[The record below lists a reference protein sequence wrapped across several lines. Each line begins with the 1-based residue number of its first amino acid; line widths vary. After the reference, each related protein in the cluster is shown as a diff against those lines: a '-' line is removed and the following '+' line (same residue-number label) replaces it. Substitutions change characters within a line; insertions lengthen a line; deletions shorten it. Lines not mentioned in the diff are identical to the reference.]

1 MMNKRMKEKDI
12 FIIDAIRLASGKF
25 GGTLKNWTA
34 ADLGVPVV
42 RELFARNNIKLEDC
56 DELIFGNGWQAGV
69 GANVARQV
77 SVRAG
82 LPYKVPAFTINK
94 RCGSGLKSVILAA
107 QVIKAGDADM
117 VVAGGTESMSNIPYL
132 LTQARWGY
140 KAGNNI
146 LEDAML
152 KDGFM
157 CPLAQCLMGETA
169 ENLADKYHISR
180 EKQDIFAFESQ
191 KKAIKAIEEKRLE
204 EEILPIEIIIDKKK
218 NSKQMFDTDETPRFD
233 ISLEGLTKL
242 KPVFRESG
250 TITAGS
256 SCTRADNSSAVLLA
270 SEDKVNELG
279 LKPLAT
285 IKAYANAGVDPKIMG
300 IGSAEAIK
308 NVLKK
313 AKMSIDKIDLIEINE
328 AFASQMLAAQQE
340 IGFDLERVNVNGGA
354 IAFGHPVGST
364 GAKILVTLLYEMK
377 RRKAR
382 YGLVSLCIGGGQG
395 VAMIIEM

>member
-1 MMNKRMKEKDI
+1 MKKKNV

-25 GGTLKNWTA
+25 GGTLKDWTA

-42 RELFARNNIKLEDC
+42 RELFARNNIQLGDC

-82 LPYKVPAFTINK
+82 LPYKVPAFSVNK
-94 RCGSGLKSVILAA
+94 RCGSGLKSIMLAA
-107 QVIKAGDADM
+107 QTIKAGDADV

-132 LTQARWGY
+132 LTKARWGY
-140 KAGNNI
+140 RAGNNI

-169 ENLADKYHISR
+169 EKLADKYYISR
-180 EKQDIFAFESQ
+180 EKQDIFAFKSQ
-191 KKAIKAIEEKRLE
+191 KKAIKALEEKRLK
-204 EEILPIEIIIDKKK
+204 EEILAVEVIVDKRK
-218 NSKQMFDTDETPRFD
+218 NIKQKFDTDETPRFN
-233 ISLEGLTKL
+233 ISLEGLAKL
-242 KPVFRESG
+242 KPVFRENG

-256 SCTRADNSSAVLLA
+256 SCTRADNSSAVLVM
-270 SEDKVNELG
+270 SEDKVEELG

-308 NVLKK
+308 NVLRK
-313 AKMSIDKIDLIEINE
+313 AEMSIDEIDLIEINE
-328 AFASQMLAAQQE
+328 AFAAQMLAAQQE
-340 IGFDLERVNVNGGA
+340 IGFDLEKVNVNGGA

-364 GAKILVTLLYEMK
+364 GSKILVTLLYEMK
-377 RRKAR
+377 KRKVK

-395 VAMIIEM
+395 VAMIVEMQ

>member
-1 MMNKRMKEKDI
+1 MKEKDI
-12 FIIDAIRLASGKF
+12 IIIDAIRLASGKF
-25 GGTLKNWTA
+25 GGTLKDWTA

-42 RELFARNNIKLEDC
+42 RELFTRNNIKLEDC

-82 LPYKVPAFTINK
+82 LPYKVPAFTVNK
-94 RCGSGLKSVILAA
+94 RCGSGLKSIMLAA
-107 QVIKAGDADM
+107 QVIKAGDADV

-140 KAGNNI
+140 RAGNNI

-169 ENLADKYHISR
+169 ENLANKYHISR
-180 EKQDIFAFESQ
+180 EEQDKFAFESQ
-191 KKAIKAIEEKRLE
+191 KKAKEAIEEKRLK
-204 EEILPIEIIIDKKK
+204 EEILPVEVIVDKRK
-218 NSKQMFDTDETPRFD
+218 NFKQIFDTDETPRFN
-233 ISLEGLTKL
+233 ISLKGLAKL
-242 KPVFRESG
+242 KPVFRENG

-256 SCTRADNSSAVLLA
+256 SCTRADNSSAVLLM
-270 SEDKVNELG
+270 SEDKVKELG
-279 LKPLAT
+279 VKPLAT
-285 IKAYANAGVDPKIMG
+285 IKAYANVGVDPKFMG

-308 NVLKK
+308 SVLSK
-313 AKMSIDKIDLIEINE
+313 AKMSIDEIDLIEINE
-328 AFASQMLAAQQE
+328 AFAAQILAAQHE
-340 IGFDLERVNVNGGA
+340 IGFDLEKVNVNGGA

-364 GAKILVTLLYEMK
+364 GSKILVSLLYEMR

-395 VAMIIEM
+395 VALVVEM

>member
-1 MMNKRMKEKDI
+1 MKKKDV

-25 GGTLKNWTA
+25 GGTLKDWTA

-42 RELFARNNIKLEDC
+42 RELFARNNIQLKDC

-69 GANVARQV
+69 GANVARQI

-82 LPYKVPAFTINK
+82 LPYKVSAFSINK
-94 RCGSGLKSVILAA
+94 RCGSGLKSIMLAA
-107 QVIKAGDADM
+107 QAIKAGDVDV

-132 LTQARWGY
+132 LTKARWGY
-140 KAGNNI
+140 RAGNNV

-169 ENLADKYHISR
+169 ENLADKYRISR
-180 EKQDIFAFESQ
+180 EKQDIFAFKSQ
-191 KKAIKAIEEKRLE
+191 KKAIKAIEEKRLK
-204 EEILPIEIIIDKKK
+204 EEILPVKVIVDKRE
-218 NSKQMFDTDETPRFD
+218 NIKQTFDKDETPRFN
-233 ISLEGLTKL
+233 ISLEGLAKL
-242 KPVFRESG
+242 KPVFRKNG

-256 SCTRADNSSAVLLA
+256 SCTRADNSSAVLVM
-270 SEDKVNELG
+270 SEDKVRELG

-308 NVLKK
+308 NVLRK
-313 AKMSIDKIDLIEINE
+313 AKMSIDEIDLIEINE
-328 AFASQMLAAQQE
+328 AFAAQMLAAQQE
-340 IGFDLERVNVNGGA
+340 IGFNLEKVNVNGGA

-364 GAKILVTLLYEMK
+364 GSKILVTLLYEMK
-377 RRKAR
+377 KRKVK

-395 VAMIIEM
+395 VAMIVEM

>member
-1 MMNKRMKEKDI
+1 MKKKNV

-25 GGTLKNWTA
+25 GGTLKDWTA

-42 RELFARNNIKLEDC
+42 RELFARNNIQLGDC

-82 LPYKVPAFTINK
+82 LPYKVPAFSVNK
-94 RCGSGLKSVILAA
+94 RCGSGLKSIMLAA
-107 QVIKAGDADM
+107 QAIKAGDADV

-132 LTQARWGY
+132 LTKARWGY
-140 KAGNNI
+140 RAGNNI

-169 ENLADKYHISR
+169 EKLADKYYISR
-180 EKQDIFAFESQ
+180 EKQDIFAFKSQ
-191 KKAIKAIEEKRLE
+191 KKAIKALEEKRLK
-204 EEILPIEIIIDKKK
+204 EEILAIEVIVDKKK
-218 NSKQMFDTDETPRFD
+218 NIKQKFDTDETPRFN
-233 ISLEGLTKL
+233 ISLEGLAKL
-242 KPVFRESG
+242 KPVFRENG

-256 SCTRADNSSAVLLA
+256 SCTRADNSSAVLVM
-270 SEDKVNELG
+270 SEDKVEELG

-308 NVLKK
+308 NVLRK
-313 AKMSIDKIDLIEINE
+313 AEMSIDEIDLIEINE
-328 AFASQMLAAQQE
+328 AFAAQMLAAQQE
-340 IGFDLERVNVNGGA
+340 IEFDLEKVNVNGGA

-364 GAKILVTLLYEMK
+364 GSKILVTLLYEMK
-377 RRKAR
+377 KRKVK

-395 VAMIIEM
+395 VAMIVEMQ

>member
-1 MMNKRMKEKDI
+1 MNNKDV

-25 GGTLKNWTA
+25 GGTLKDWTA

-42 RELFARNNIKLEDC
+42 RELFARNNLKLEDC

-82 LPYKVPAFTINK
+82 LPHKVPAFTINK
-94 RCGSGLKSVILAA
+94 RCGSGLKSIMLAT
-107 QVIKAGDADM
+107 QVIKSGDANVM
-117 VVAGGTESMSNIPYL
+117 VAGGTESMSNIPYL

-140 KAGNNI
+140 RAGNNI

-152 KDGFM
+152 RDGFM

-191 KKAIKAIEEKRLE
+191 KKAIKAIEEKRLK
-204 EEILPIEIIIDKKK
+204 EEILPVEVIVNKRK
-218 NSKQMFDTDETPRFD
+218 NLKQIFDIDETPRFNTT
-233 ISLEGLTKL
+233 LEGLSKL
-242 KPVFRESG
+242 KPVFRKNG

-256 SCTRADNSSAVLLA
+256 SCTRADNSSALLLA
-270 SEDKVNELG
+270 SEDKVKELG
-279 LKPLAT
+279 LKPLAA
-285 IKAYANAGVDPKIMG
+285 IKAYANAGVDPEIMG

-313 AKMSIDKIDLIEINE
+313 AKMSIDEIDLIEINE
-328 AFASQMLAAQQE
+328 AFAAQMLAAQQE
-340 IGFDLERVNVNGGA
+340 IGFDLEKVNVNGGA

-364 GAKILVTLLYEMK
+364 GSKILVTLLYQMR
-377 RRKAR
+377 RRKVKH
-382 YGLVSLCIGGGQG
+382 GLVSLCIGGGQG
-395 VAMIIEM
+395 VAMIVEMQ

>member
-1 MMNKRMKEKDI
+1 MKKKNV

-25 GGTLKNWTA
+25 GGTLKDWTA

-42 RELFARNNIKLEDC
+42 RELFARNNIQLGDC

-69 GANVARQV
+69 GANIARQI

-82 LPYKVPAFTINK
+82 LPYKVPAFSVNK
-94 RCGSGLKSVILAA
+94 RCGSGLKSIMLAA
-107 QVIKAGDADM
+107 QAIKAGDADV

-132 LTQARWGY
+132 LTKARWGY
-140 KAGNNI
+140 RAGNNI

-169 ENLADKYHISR
+169 EKLADKYYISR
-180 EKQDIFAFESQ
+180 EKQDIFAFKSQ
-191 KKAIKAIEEKRLE
+191 KKAIKALEEKRLK
-204 EEILPIEIIIDKKK
+204 EEILAIEVIVDKKK
-218 NSKQMFDTDETPRFD
+218 NIKQKFDTDETPRFN
-233 ISLEGLTKL
+233 ISLEGLAKL
-242 KPVFRESG
+242 KPVFRENG

-256 SCTRADNSSAVLLA
+256 SCTRADNSSAVLVM
-270 SEDKVNELG
+270 SEDKVEELG

-308 NVLKK
+308 NVLRK
-313 AKMSIDKIDLIEINE
+313 AEMSIDEIDLIEINE
-328 AFASQMLAAQQE
+328 AFAAQMLAAQQE
-340 IGFDLERVNVNGGA
+340 IGFDLEKVNVNGGA

-364 GAKILVTLLYEMK
+364 GSKILVTLLYEMK
-377 RRKAR
+377 KRKVK

-395 VAMIIEM
+395 VAMIVEVQ

>member
-1 MMNKRMKEKDI
+1 MKKKDV

-25 GGTLKNWTA
+25 GGTLKDWTA

-42 RELFARNNIKLEDC
+42 RELFARNNIQLKDC

-69 GANVARQV
+69 GANVARQI

-82 LPYKVPAFTINK
+82 LPYKVSAFSINK
-94 RCGSGLKSVILAA
+94 RCGSGLKSIMLAA
-107 QVIKAGDADM
+107 QAIKAGDVDV

-132 LTQARWGY
+132 LTKARWGY
-140 KAGNNI
+140 RAGNNV

-169 ENLADKYHISR
+169 ENLADKYRISR
-180 EKQDIFAFESQ
+180 EKQDIFAFKSQ
-191 KKAIKAIEEKRLE
+191 KKAIKAIEEKRLK
-204 EEILPIEIIIDKKK
+204 EEILPVKVIVDKRK
-218 NSKQMFDTDETPRFD
+218 NIKQTFDKDETPRFN
-233 ISLEGLTKL
+233 ISLEGLAKL
-242 KPVFRESG
+242 KPVFRKNG

-256 SCTRADNSSAVLLA
+256 SCTRADNSSAVLVM
-270 SEDKVNELG
+270 SEDKVRELG

-308 NVLKK
+308 NVLRK
-313 AKMSIDKIDLIEINE
+313 AKMSINEIDLIEINE
-328 AFASQMLAAQQE
+328 AFAAQMLAAQQE
-340 IGFDLERVNVNGGA
+340 IGFNLEKVNVNGGA

-364 GAKILVTLLYEMK
+364 GSKILVTLLYEMK
-377 RRKAR
+377 KRKVK

-395 VAMIIEM
+395 VAMIVEM

>member
-1 MMNKRMKEKDI
+1 MMGKDV
-12 FIIDAIRLASGKF
+12 FIVDGIRLACGKF
-25 GGTLKNWTA
+25 GGALKDWAA

-42 RELFARNNIKLEDC
+42 RELFRRNNIEPKDC

-77 SVRAG
+77 SVRSG
-82 LPYKVPAFTINK
+82 LPYKVPAFSVNK
-94 RCGSGLKSVILAA
+94 RCGSGLKSVILAVQA
-107 QVIKAGDADM
+107 IRTGDADI
-117 VVAGGTESMSNIPYL
+117 VIAGGTESMSNIPYL
-132 LTQARWGY
+132 LTKARWGY
-140 KAGNNI
+140 RAGNNI

-180 EKQDIFAFESQ
+180 ERQDKFSFESQ
-191 KKAIKAIEEKRLE
+191 MKAKKAIEEKRLK
-204 EEILPIEIIIDKKK
+204 EEILPVELIIDKKK
-218 NSKQMFDTDETPRFD
+218 NTKRIFDTDETPRFNT
-233 ISLEGLTKL
+233 SLRKLSKL
-242 KPVFRESG
+242 KPVFRKNG
-250 TITAGS
+250 TVTAGS
-256 SCTRADNSSAVLLA
+256 SCTRADNSSAVLVM
-270 SEDKVNELG
+270 SEDKVKKLG
-279 LKPLAT
+279 LKPLAN

-313 AKMSIDKIDLIEINE
+313 ASMSIDEIDLIEVNE
-328 AFASQMLAAQQE
+328 AFAAQMLAAQQE
-340 IGFDLERVNVNGGA
+340 IGFDLKKVNVNGGA

-364 GAKILVTLLYEMK
+364 GSKILITLLYEMK
-377 RRKAR
+377 RREVK

-395 VAMIIEM
+395 VAMIVER